1 MSWLRTSAAPSKQ
14 KQLQI
19 QELSIWTPSDLS
31 KVRSASSARLIAQR
45 VFLLYSPVTALVLQQ
60 VVRSPSLATLLVYA
74 LVLSQTWALVF
85 LYDGLVRDRQLL
97 SAEVAR
103 EYGALALAMTTLT
116 RQIAKS
122 SRRS

>member
-1 MSWLRTSAAPSKQ
+1 M
-14 KQLQI
+14 
-19 QELSIWTPSDLS
+19 
-31 KVRSASSARLIAQR
+31 
-45 VFLLYSPVTALVLQQ
+45 LQQ
-60 VVRSPSLATLLVYA
+60 VVRSLSLATLLVYA

-103 EYGALALAMTTLT
+103 EYGALALAMTALT